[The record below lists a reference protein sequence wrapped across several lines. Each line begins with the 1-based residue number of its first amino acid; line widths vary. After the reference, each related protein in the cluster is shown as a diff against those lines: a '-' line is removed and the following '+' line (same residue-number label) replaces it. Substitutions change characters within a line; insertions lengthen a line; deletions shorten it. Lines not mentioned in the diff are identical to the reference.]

1 MTTLKNFAVEE
12 LIAIRN
18 MLNTVGQPT
27 HTIMERIDQAI
38 DAVHEYGEKTEKKP
52 VKSDE

>member
-18 MLNTVGQPT
+18 MLHTPGMPT

-38 DAVHEYGEKTEKKP
+38 DAVHEYGEKKSKP
-52 VKSDE
+52 EE

>member
-1 MTTLKNFAVEE
+1 MTLKVFAVEE
-12 LIAIRN
+12 LIAIRTL
-18 MLNTVGQPT
+18 LNTVGQPT

-38 DAVHEYGEKTEKKP
+38 DAVHEYGEKAEKKP